1 MSFAAYLKNIEEK
14 TGKTPQ
20 DFQLLAEEK
29 GYTQNGTISPTIKAT
44 NIINWLKADFDL
56 GHGHATA
63 MYAYINGK
71 RE

>member
-29 GYTQNGTISPTIKAT
+29 GYTENGKLGPTIKAT

>member
-1 MSFAAYLKNIEEK
+1 MSFATYLKNIEEK

-20 DFQLLAEEK
+20 DFQLLAEQK
-29 GYTQNGTISPTIKAT
+29 GYTVNGAMGPTIKAT
-44 NIINWLKADFDL
+44 NIINWLKSDYDL